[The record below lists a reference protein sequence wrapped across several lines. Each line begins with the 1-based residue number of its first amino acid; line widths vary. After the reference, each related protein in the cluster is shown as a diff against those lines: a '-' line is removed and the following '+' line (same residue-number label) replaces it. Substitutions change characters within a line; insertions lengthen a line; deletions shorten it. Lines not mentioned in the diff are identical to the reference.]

1 MKISSIKVLL
11 FKPVVI
17 YLLADV
23 LVKSMQF
30 LLMPSASHLLSVNEY
45 GRLTLFLSLLTAL
58 VPVVSLSSESAYSI
72 FYNQDAGKDKKKL
85 FIVSIHVAATGYL
98 LLTLITLILSM
109 FNDNLIFSIISLK
122 SQVTKML
129 LIVFFEYFVN
139 LYLLSSRLSF
149 DKFKYFFWF
158 ILYFSLKFLIGLGAI
173 YFFESSDAYLNSLLI
188 LNSLFAVVIL
198 SRFFILTSF
207 FTDILKVDKK
217 LYVRLLKY
225 SMMILPV
232 TLFAVINSMVDKAY
246 ITSLLS
252 VEDLANYTSI
262 FLLAGSMQIVILA
275 MNKAYMPELLNI
287 YSKHGYDAL
296 MIINHNTRKLMVANY
311 FIFVSCITILP
322 LVFNIIF
329 SERIE
334 FSYDVFLVLSLSF
347 LFNTVYILLTNVL
360 SLEERTAKYKMFG
373 FLIAALINILLSY
386 FFTLEFGI
394 LGAAISTLLSCFIA
408 SFILFL
414 LVNFK
419 VKRNYLLK
427 ETLIFIFISTI
438 TAMLMLYLD
447 DIFYM

>member
-1 MKISSIKVLL
+1 MKMSSIKVLL

-17 YLLADV
+17 YLLTDI

-85 FIVSIHVAATGYL
+85 FIASIHVAATGYVL
-98 LLTLITLILSM
+98 FTLITFTLSI
-109 FNDNLIFSIISLK
+109 FNDNIIFSIVSLK
-122 SQVTKML
+122 SQITKML

-149 DKFKYFFWF
+149 DKFKYLFWF
-158 ILYFSLKFLIGLGAI
+158 VSYFLLKFLVGLGAI
-173 YFFESSDAYLNSLLI
+173 YLFESSDAYLNSLLI

-198 SRFFILTSF
+198 SKFSTLTSF
-207 FTDILKVDKK
+207 YTDILKVEKD
-217 LYVRLLKY
+217 LYVRILKY
-225 SMMILPV
+225 SMVILPV

-252 VEDLANYTSI
+252 IEDLANYTSI
-262 FLLAGSMQIVILA
+262 FLLAGSIQIVILA

-287 YSKHGYDAL
+287 YSKYGYDAL
-296 MIINHNTRKLMVANY
+296 VIIKRNTIKLMVANY
-311 FIFVSCITILP
+311 FIFVSCIIILP
-322 LVFNIIF
+322 MVFNIIF
-329 SERIE
+329 SERIK

-347 LFNTVYILLTNVL
+347 LFNTLYILFTNVL
-360 SLEERTAKYKMFG
+360 SLEERTARYKMFG
-373 FLIAALINILLSY
+373 FLIATLINIFLSY
-386 FFTLEFGI
+386 FFTLKFGI
-394 LGAAISTLLSCFIA
+394 LGAAFSTLLSCIFA

-427 ETLIFIFISTI
+427 ESIAFIFISFLTSVI
-438 TAMLMLYLD
+438 MLYLYD
-447 DIFYM
+447 LL